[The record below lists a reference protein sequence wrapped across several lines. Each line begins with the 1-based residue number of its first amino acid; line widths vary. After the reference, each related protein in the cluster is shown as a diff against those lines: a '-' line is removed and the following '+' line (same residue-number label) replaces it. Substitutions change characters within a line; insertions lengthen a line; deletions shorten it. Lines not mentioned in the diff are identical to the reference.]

1 MTAPISFEVRWNPDT
16 DKWQYRAKP
25 TEDRIP
31 FWSEPMPLWKC
42 QKAMKAEVAPLEDK
56 PDHPWSKPIAH
67 SKRRV
72 RTMDD
77 DVQRYEIRGGKVQ
90 RIPGSRTEK
99 ENQDL
104 AELMSLLDD

>member
-1 MTAPISFEVRWNPDT
+1 MITFEVRWNPDT
-16 DKWQYRAKP
+16 DKWQYKAP
-25 TEDRIP
+25 AGH
-31 FWSEPMPLWKC
+31 WSEPMPLWKC
-42 QKAMKAEVAPLEDK
+42 QKRMKDEVAPLEDK
-56 PDHPWSKPIAH
+56 PNHPWSKPIAH
-67 SKRRV
+67 SKRRI

-104 AELMSLLDD
+104 AELMGLLEDE